1 MLISRDAISASKAAM
16 NIKEIVKDN
25 RVNFF
30 RYRQG
35 VMYYTVKVP
44 GHDKEH
50 MFPVPLSDVGDAT
63 LHAQEKAIIFMRYIR
78 KAIEDGT
85 LVPASADRHG
95 ASHKS

>member
-1 MLISRDAISASKAAM
+1 MLISRNAIGALNAAM

-25 RVNFF
+25 EVNFF

-50 MFPVPLSDVGDAT
+50 MFPVPVSDVGDAT
-63 LHAQEKAIIFMRYIR
+63 LHAQDKAIIFMRYIR

-85 LVPASADRHG
+85 LVPASADHHG

>member
-1 MLISRDAISASKAAM
+1 M
-16 NIKEIVKDN
+16 NIKEIVRDN
-25 RVNFF
+25 QVSFF

-63 LHAQEKAIIFMRYIR
+63 LHAQDKAIIFMRYIR